1 MNQSTCS
8 TSNARAAKAAIHHGD
23 DEECTTTTK
32 TGLKTLAL
40 NKSSSNRRRMQ
51 KKCVTFCP
59 TVTVNMFIST
69 PQAQDTSSSS
79 EHTVQNAK
87 TGLDLLSDVAFEEQR
102 QQEMT
107 RCSNVHEK
115 STVPLINTDGR
126 VCRERHIHR
135 HVVQCALL
143 SYQKRLVGSG
153 SSFKY
158 ITDLLAPIS
167 LKLSQ
172 RARDIA
178 LETARV
184 NMIEVGQ
191 SPSASVVPIC
201 ISQFP
206 EIKKRAPSCSAS
218 NPQVKRKRKR
228 CPEEASLGFKEIPNH
243 RSVLRHIQSL

>member
-1 MNQSTCS
+1 MNHS
-8 TSNARAAKAAIHHGD
+8 TSKARAAKAAINHGH
-23 DEECTTTTK
+23 DEACSTTSK

-40 NKSSSNRRRMQ
+40 HKSGSNRRRMQ
-51 KKCVTFCP
+51 KKRVTFCP

-153 SSFKY
+153 SSCKY

-184 NMIEVGQ
+184 NLIEVY
-191 SPSASVVPIC
+191 PSSAFPSTSVVPIC

-228 CPEEASLGFKEIPNH
+228 CPEEASLGFKEIPHH